1 MKESDTISVL
11 ICVHSPDLEH
21 DQLFQN
27 SLESL
32 VRQTYD
38 NFNVVIVLDECWD
51 GTRSIVDSYR
61 EVLDIR
67 FFERPNKQGLASAKN
82 FGLGK
87 CKGDWIAYLDADD
100 EYLDCKLDVQR
111 QWMLQHPEIDFCGT
125 HAWDMDEGYMVPNCF
140 SVTHHIGHEEIMR
153 VISIENVMCHG
164 SMMIRKVALESLKG
178 YNIDKLLLGRED
190 WDLWIRAMNAGFR
203 FGKVPERLYV
213 YTLGTSV
220 PR

>member
-1 MKESDTISVL
+1 MKATDKISVL

-21 DQLFQN
+21 DQLFQKA
-27 SLESL
+27 LESL
-32 VRQTYD
+32 VRQTYEG
-38 NFNVVIVLDECWD
+38 FEVVIVLDECWD

-61 EVLDIR
+61 EVLNIR
-67 FFERPNKQGLASAKN
+67 FFERPKKQGLASAKN

-100 EYLDCKLDVQR
+100 EYLDCKLGVQR
-111 QWMLQHPEIDFCGT
+111 QWMLQHPELDFCGT
-125 HAWDMDEGYMVPNCF
+125 HSWDMDEGYMVPNCF
-140 SVTHHIGHEEIMR
+140 SVTHHIGHEEISR
-153 VISIENVMCHG
+153 VLSHENVMCHG
-164 SMMIRKVALESLKG
+164 SMMIRKVALESLNG
-178 YNIDKLLLGRED
+178 YNTDKLLLGRED